1 MIYTPGD
8 KILENYAK
16 VLVNFGLNFGKG
28 IKKNDVV
35 LIAVPECA
43 RPILRP
49 LYIEALK
56 AGTHPI
62 VKLIPD
68 GLSKDFFE
76 YASEKQISFFP
87 KDLLKG
93 QIKNIDHAI
102 MIISEYD
109 PKALSKVDPKK
120 IMLNQKSM
128 LPYKKWKEEKENK
141 KEFSWTL
148 GLYGTPA
155 SAKEAGLDIKE
166 YWGQIIKACY
176 LDKENPVKEWQNL
189 QNKIEETIKK
199 LNALKIK
206 KVNLTTKNTNLWI
219 KLGDKRTWLGGNGAN
234 IPSFEIFISPDWRG
248 TNGHIEFTEPLY
260 RYGNLIEK
268 AKLDFKNGIVVKA
281 SATKGEKI
289 LKEIIAQKNANK
301 VGEFSLTDSRFS
313 RITKFMAETLYDEN
327 IGGKYGNT
335 HIAVGSAYKDS
346 HPGDITKIT
355 KKQWKDL
362 GYNESVIHMDIVSTE
377 DRTVTAYLKNGK
389 TKIIFKDGK
398 FTV

>member
-1 MIYTPGD
+1 MIYTPD
-8 KILENYAK
+8 KKILENYAK
-16 VLVNFGLNFGKG
+16 VLVRFGLNFGKG
-28 IKKNDVV
+28 IKKDEVV

-49 LYIEALK
+49 LYIEVLK
-56 AGTHPI
+56 AGAHPI
-62 VKLIPD
+62 IRLIPD
-68 GLSKDFFE
+68 GLAKDFFE
-76 YASEKQISFFP
+76 YASEKQISYFP

-102 MIISEYD
+102 MIISEHD
-109 PKALSKVDPKK
+109 PKELCNVDPKK
-120 IMLNQKSM
+120 IMLNQKSF

-141 KEFSWTL
+141 KKFSWTL
-148 GLYGTPA
+148 GLYGTNA
-155 SAKEAGLDIKE
+155 SAKEAELDIKE
-166 YWGQIIKACY
+166 YWDQIIKACY
-176 LDKENPVKEWQNL
+176 LDKENPVKEWQEV
-189 QNKIEETIKK
+189 QNKIEETIEK
-199 LNALKIK
+199 LNSLEIE
-206 KVNLTTKNTNLWI
+206 KVRLTTKNTDLWI
-219 KLGDKRTWLGGNGAN
+219 KLGKDRKWLGGRGVN

-260 RYGNLIEK
+260 RYGNLIENIK
-268 AKLDFKNGIVVKA
+268 IDFKEGIVVNT

-301 VGEFSLTDSRFS
+301 IGEFSLTDSRFS

-327 IGGKYGNT
+327 VGGKYGNT
-335 HIAVGSAYKDS
+335 HIALGSAYKDS
-346 HPGDITKIT
+346 HPGDIKTIT
-355 KKQWKDL
+355 KKQWKEL

-377 DRTVTAYLKNGK
+377 DRTVTAYLKNGE

>member
-1 MIYTPGD
+1 MSYTPD
-8 KILENYAK
+8 KKILENYAR
-16 VLVNFGLNFGKG
+16 VLVNFALNSGKG
-28 IKKNDVV
+28 IKKDEVV

-49 LYIEALK
+49 LYIEVLK
-56 AGTHPI
+56 AGAHPI

-76 YASEKQISFFP
+76 YGSDKQISYFP

-93 QIKNIDHAI
+93 EIDNLDHAI
-102 MIISEYD
+102 KIISEHD
-109 PKALSKVDPKK
+109 PKELNKIDPKK
-120 IMLNQKSM
+120 IMLKQKSL
-128 LPYKKWKEEKENK
+128 LPYKKWREEKENK
-141 KEFSWTL
+141 EKFSWTL

-155 SAKEAGLDIKE
+155 SAKEAKLNLKE
-166 YWGQIIKACY
+166 YWDQIIKACF
-176 LDKENPVKEWQNL
+176 LDKEDPVKEWQDS
-189 QNKIEETIKK
+189 QKKIKDTVKK
-199 LNALKIK
+199 LNSLEIE
-206 KVNLTTKNTNLWI
+206 KVRVITKSTDLWI
-219 KLGDKRTWLGGNGAN
+219 RLGDKRKWLGARGAN

-248 TNGHIEFTEPLY
+248 TNGHIEFTEKLY
-260 RYGNLIEK
+260 RYGNIIEGV
-268 AKLDFKNGIVVKA
+268 KLDFKEGLVVNA

-327 IGGKYGNT
+327 VGGRYGNT
-335 HIAVGSAYKDS
+335 HIAVGSSFRES
-346 HPGDITKIT
+346 HPGEIKDIKE
-355 KKQWKDL
+355 KEWEEL
-362 GYNESVIHMDIVSTE
+362 GYNDSVIHMDIVSTE
-377 DRTVTAYLKNGK
+377 DRTVTAHLKNGE